1 MKLKNELELYVCESV
16 PLPLFI
22 FRQNL
27 VKTGVYLLEEVEIL
41 RSKVSK
47 GFYEAVYHPINQ
59 QETNAQCNSNCV
71 FILFLS

>member
-22 FRQNL
+22 FRQCRQNL

-41 RSKVSK
+41 RSRVSK
-47 GFYEAVYHPINQ
+47 GF
-59 QETNAQCNSNCV
+59 
-71 FILFLS
+71 L

>member
-41 RSKVSK
+41 RSRVSK
-47 GFYEAVYHPINQ
+47 GF
-59 QETNAQCNSNCV
+59 
-71 FILFLS
+71 L